1 MNPLTEKQIRTSF
14 INASRGEANRAVLPD
29 LDEIAWD
36 DLDYLGWQDPKSPLA
51 AYAVIELDGDPTG
64 ILLRS
69 GDARTGRIRRQAM
82 CAWCE
87 DVIDTGDVVLYVA
100 RRGGDSGRRGNT
112 IGTLICR
119 QFACSAN
126 VRRTPTAVEA
136 NDAAGRELIVRR
148 RIAGL
153 RERSEQFVR
162 EIGSTR

>member
-1 MNPLTEKQIRTSF
+1 MNPLTEKQIRKSF
-14 INASRGEANRAVLPD
+14 VNATRGEANRAVLPD
-29 LDEIAWD
+29 LDGVAWD
-36 DLDYLGWQDPKSPLA
+36 DLDYLGWQDPKSPLS
-51 AYAVIELDGDPTG
+51 AYAVLELDGEPTG

-69 GDARTGRIRRQAM
+69 GDARTGRVRREAM

-87 DVIDTGDVVLYVA
+87 DVIDTSDVVLYVA

-112 IGTLICR
+112 VGTLICR

-126 VRRTPTAVEA
+126 VRRIPTAVEA
-136 NDAAGRELIVRR
+136 SDAAGRELIVRR

-153 RERSEQFVR
+153 RERSAKFVR